1 TGALARVPG
10 QHQGVGGGL
19 GGARPQHPAVEGGV
33 AVGGG
38 EHLVQDG
45 SVDHAGDQLVV
56 DGDPDRDA
64 EQRQPGGEVA
74 GAVDGVD
81 VEAHHRIAVG
91 GPGGGLLGGP
101 LPALLADDARGGQ
114 QAAQLG
120 DDDLLAGAVVL
131 GDDVVVGGLVLTGEA
146 VAVEAPE
153 VLRRRVGGGQGDVQ
167 QVRGGG
173 HGGGRGTG
181 RRGVHP

>member
-1 TGALARVPG
+1 I
-10 QHQGVGGGL
+10 
-19 GGARPQHPAVEGGV
+19 
-33 AVGGG
+33 
-38 EHLVQDG
+38 
-45 SVDHAGDQLVV
+45 
-56 DGDPDRDA
+56 
-64 EQRQPGGEVA
+64 
-74 GAVDGVD
+74 D
-81 VEAHHRIAVG
+81 VEAHHRFAVAA
-91 GPGGGLLGGP
+91 PGGGFLGGAF
-101 LPALLADDARGGQ
+101 PALLADDARGGQ

-153 VLRRRVGGGQGDVQ
+153 VLRRRVGGGQ

-181 RRGVHP
+181 RRGVHPRQASPRRSAPGGWTGCGRTPAPPARLVLSPAGAAGTGSSGARRGRRPRARCGSPRSGGRAP